1 VLSEAVLSEAVLSE
15 AVLSEAVL
23 SEAVLSEAV
32 LSEAV
37 LESREPKTLLIY
49 GSKQSGPN
57 REFRPSNRPSLCGVI
72 RARARAPLR

>member
-1 VLSEAVLSEAVLSE
+1 VL
-15 AVLSEAVL
+15 VLSEAVL

-37 LESREPKTLLIY
+37 LELREPQALLIY
-49 GSKQSGPN
+49 GSKQAGSN
-57 REFRPSNRPSLCGVI
+57 RESHRSNRPSLCSVI